1 MPTTPQQIL
10 SDLKKNQYAPVY
22 FLQGDEPFYIDQIAQ
37 YIEQNALTEAEKG
50 FNQIILYGKDTD
62 LPTVL
67 TNAKR
72 FPMMAARQVVIVKEA
87 QELADLQQKNGQE
100 MLSQYVQQPLPS
112 TVLVFC
118 HKYKSLNKNLGLS
131 KALAKFALLIDSKKM
146 YDNQVPDWIMQWVK
160 QQGYSIEEQA
170 VQMLMDHIGNN
181 LERLAK
187 ELDKVAINL
196 EKESADAITAELV
209 QKYVGISK
217 EYNAFELQKAV
228 AQGNFTKAFQI
239 VYYFAANPKANPIIP
254 TIALLFT
261 FFSKL
266 LLVHQSTDKTERG
279 LASLLKV
286 HPFFVKEYRVAAVNY
301 PLSRVIRNISLLRRA
316 DLHAKGVDNTTGTD
330 EQILKTLVYQLM
342 H

>member
-1 MPTTPQQIL
+1 MTPQQVL
-10 SDLKKNQYAPVY
+10 SDLKKNQYAPLY

-37 YIEQNALTEAEKG
+37 HIEEQALTEAEKG

-62 LPTVL
+62 MPTVL

-72 FPMMAARQVVIVKEA
+72 FPMMAARQVVLVKEA
-87 QELADLQQKNGQE
+87 QELADLQQKAGQE
-100 MLSQYVQQPLPS
+100 MLSQYAQQPLPS

-118 HKYKSLNKNLGLS
+118 YKYKTLNKNLGLY
-131 KALAKFALLIDSKKM
+131 KKLNQFAVLVESKKM
-146 YDNQVPDWIMQWVK
+146 YDNQVPDWILQWSK
-160 QQGYSIEEQA
+160 QRGLSIEQQA
-170 VQMLMDHIGNN
+170 VHMLMDHIGNN
-181 LERLAK
+181 LERLAN

-196 EKESADAITAELV
+196 DKELTESITAELV

-217 EYNAFELQKAV
+217 EYNAFELQKSV
-228 AQGNFTKAFQI
+228 AQGNFAKAFQI
-239 VYYFAANPKANPIIP
+239 VYYFAANPKANPLIP
-254 TIALLFT
+254 TVALLFT

-266 LLVHQSTDKTERG
+266 LLVHQASDKTERG

-286 HPFFVKEYRVAAVNY
+286 HPFFVKEYRTAAVNY
-301 PLSRVIRNISLLRRA
+301 PLPRVIRNIGLLRQA
-316 DLHAKGVDNTTGTD
+316 DLHAKGIDNISGTD

>member
-1 MPTTPQQIL
+1 MTPQQVL
-10 SDLKKNQYAPVY
+10 GDLKKNRYAPLY
-22 FLQGDEPFYIDQIAQ
+22 FLQGDEPFYIDQISQ
-37 YIEQNALTEAEKG
+37 YIEEHALTEVEKG

-62 LPTVL
+62 IPTVL

-72 FPMMAARQVVIVKEA
+72 FPMMATRQVVLVKEA
-87 QELADLQQKNGQE
+87 QELADLQQKSGQE
-100 MLSQYVQQPLPS
+100 MLSQYAQQPLPS

-118 HKYKSLNKNLGLS
+118 YKYKALNKNLGLY
-131 KALAKFALLIDSKKM
+131 KKLNQFAVVVESKKM
-146 YDNQVPDWIMQWVK
+146 YDNQVPDWILQWAK
-160 QQGYSIEEQA
+160 QRELSIEERA

-181 LERLAK
+181 LERLAN

-196 EKESADAITAELV
+196 DKESAESITAELV

-217 EYNAFELQKAV
+217 EYNAFELQKSV
-228 AQGNFTKAFQI
+228 AQGNFAKAFQI
-239 VYYFAANPKANPIIP
+239 AYYFAANPKASPIIP

-266 LLVHQSTDKTERG
+266 LLVHQATDKTERG

-286 HPFFVKEYRVAAVNY
+286 HPFFVKEYRTAAVNY
-301 PLSRVIRNISLLRRA
+301 SLPRVIRNIGLLRQA
-316 DLHAKGVDNTTGTD
+316 DLHAKGIDNISGTD